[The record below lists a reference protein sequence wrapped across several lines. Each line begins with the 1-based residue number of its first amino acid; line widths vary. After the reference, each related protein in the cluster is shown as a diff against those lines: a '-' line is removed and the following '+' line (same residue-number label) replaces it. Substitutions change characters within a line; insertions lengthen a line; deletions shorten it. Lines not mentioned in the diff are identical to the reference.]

1 VAKTS
6 TIQHV
11 KASKT
16 QIECKRS
23 EILGSTTQFSIQR
36 HAWREQGALTRSSSF
51 FSSLGL
57 AAGSGG
63 CAGSDGA
70 VGFSGGAM
78 AVATD
83 GSPVDD
89 VGLGEHLSND

>member
-23 EILGSTTQFSIQR
+23 TTQYSIQR

-51 FSSLGL
+51 FFSLGL

-70 VGFSGGAM
+70 VRFSGGAM

-89 VGLGEHLSND
+89 VGFGEHLSND